1 MYNHHNNKSIAILFA
16 ILAAALYAVS
26 TPISKLLLQRVPPT
40 MVAAFLYLGAGVGMG
55 SMMLGRKW
63 FHRGGQEVRLSRKDL
78 PYTVAMVVLD
88 IAAPILMMYGLRETA
103 AANASLL
110 NNFEIVATAL
120 IALLF
125 FREKVSPRLWAAIGL
140 VTIAS
145 ILLSLE
151 GTSASEAL
159 RFSKGSLLVLGA
171 TVCWGL
177 ENNCTRQI
185 AGKDPMEIVTV
196 KGFGSGLGALCIAL
210 VAGEWFPAWKFIGIL
225 LALGFVAYG
234 LSVFFYTY
242 AQRSIGAARTS
253 TYYAIAPFIG
263 AFLSFIFLKEQLTGI
278 YLLALA
284 LMIAGTVFTVAD
296 TIIHSHIHWHHH
308 FLTHTHDGST
318 HTHEIIHSHVHNH
331 FVSDSRHGHH
341 HSREMLEK
349 ELQEQH

>member
-1 MYNHHNNKSIAILFA
+1 MRKNTTAILFA

-26 TPISKLLLQRVPPT
+26 TPVSKVLLQNVPPT

-55 SMMLGRKW
+55 SMMIGRKLT
-63 FHRGGQEVRLSRKDL
+63 HARVHEEKLSRRDL
-78 PYTVAMVVLD
+78 PFTVAMVVLD

-140 VTIAS
+140 VTGAS
-145 ILLSLE
+145 ILLSLD
-151 GTSASEAL
+151 GSSASEAL
-159 RFSKGSLLVLGA
+159 RFSEGSLLVLGA

-196 KGFGSGLGALCIAL
+196 KGFGSGLGALCIA
-210 VAGEWFPAWKFIGIL
+210 VAAGESFPSWGYIGIL

-242 AQRSIGAARTS
+242 SQRSIGAARTS
-253 TYYAIAPFIG
+253 TYYAFAPFIG
-263 AFLSFIFLKEQLTGI
+263 AFLSFVFLKEQLTAF
-278 YLLALA
+278 YLAALA

-296 TIIHSHIHWHHH
+296 TIIHSHVHKHHH

-318 HTHEIIHSHVHNH
+318 HTHEIIHSHEHNH
-331 FVSDSRHGHH
+331 FVTDSRHGHH
-341 HSREMLEK
+341 HSREELEK
-349 ELQEQH
+349 EAGRH

>member
-1 MYNHHNNKSIAILFA
+1 MYSNKKFIAILFA

-26 TPISKLLLQRVPPT
+26 TPVSKVLLQSVSPT

-55 SMMLGRKW
+55 SMMIGRELTRKAV
-63 FHRGGQEVRLSRKDL
+63 QEEKLTRKDL
-78 PYTVAMVVLD
+78 PYTVAMIGLD

-140 VTIAS
+140 VTAAS
-145 ILLSLE
+145 ILLSVE
-151 GTSASEAL
+151 GSSAAEAL

-171 TVCWGL
+171 TICWGL

-210 VAGEWFPAWKFIGIL
+210 ALREPFPAAANIGIL
-225 LALGFVAYG
+225 LLLGFVAYG
-234 LSVFFYTY
+234 LSIYFYTY
-242 AQRSIGAARTS
+242 SQRIIGAARTS
-253 TYYAIAPFIG
+253 TYYAFAPFIG
-263 AFLSFIFLKEQLTGI
+263 AFLSFVFLKEQLTGI
-278 YLLALA
+278 YMIALV
-284 LMIAGTVFTVAD
+284 LMIVGTVLTVAD
-296 TIIHSHIHWHHH
+296 TIIHSHVHKHHH

-318 HTHEIIHSHVHNH
+318 HTHEIIHSHEHNH
-331 FVSDSRHGHH
+331 YVTDNRHGHH
-341 HSREMLEK
+341 HSQTELEK
-349 ELQEQH
+349 EIGHC

>member
-1 MYNHHNNKSIAILFA
+1 MKQNKNTTAIIFA

-26 TPISKLLLQRVPPT
+26 TPVSKVLLQSVPPT

-55 SMMLGRKW
+55 MMILGRKLT
-63 FHRGGQEVRLSRKDL
+63 HTPVNEEKLARKDL
-78 PYTVAMVVLD
+78 PYTVAMVGLD

-125 FREKVSPRLWAAIGL
+125 FREKVSSRLWAAIGL
-140 VTIAS
+140 VTAAS

-151 GTSASEAL
+151 GSSASEAL

-171 TVCWGL
+171 TICWGL

-210 VAGEWFPAWKFIGIL
+210 AVGESFPGWRYVGIL

-253 TYYAIAPFIG
+253 TYYAFAPFIG
-263 AFLSFIFLKEQLTGI
+263 AFLSFVFLKEQLTGL
-278 YLLALA
+278 YLVALS
-284 LMIAGTVFTVAD
+284 LMIAGAVFAVAD
-296 TIIHSHIHWHHH
+296 TIIHSHVHKHHH

-318 HTHEIIHSHVHNH
+318 HTHEIIHSHEHNH
-331 FVSDSRHGHH
+331 YVTDNRHGHH
-341 HSREMLEK
+341 HSQEELEK
-349 ELQEQH
+349 EIVDR